1 MSLAQ
6 EKHSFTVLYRQR
18 SSFRAE
24 FHAISGAS
32 GRNALFG
39 FGSSM
44 APVCDLVNVCDGQY
58 SNDDGDIEANTGYYE
73 RRRLQAIEDMYAQ
86 TARELEVAQPQTP
99 WHPERAPLFAAQTC
113 AERGYQFGQG
123 KWLNGVADPAW
134 SEAFRV
140 RVSDADCCSACDALA
155 ECKGFSVWAGR
166 CFFVYNGYAIE
177 DFATANAFLKVG
189 ITDVVP
195 AGFGPQAATA
205 STATQPSPPP
215 PLAPTPC
222 MGFVTYD
229 LTGPNGVPDGIADK
243 CVLYTGYDSQV
254 PGTVDPPPLD
264 PPMSV
269 WSFGSPPPPPPSP
282 LQPYA
287 AICEPLQL
295 GQFPT
300 GAGGL
305 PASRPAA
312 QGHDR
317 HPRRRR
323 RRRRQ
328 RAWARHWR
336 VRRRDQ
342 V

>member
-1 MSLAQ
+1 
-6 EKHSFTVLYRQR
+6 
-18 SSFRAE
+18 
-24 FHAISGAS
+24 
-32 GRNALFG
+32 
-39 FGSSM
+39 
-44 APVCDLVNVCDGQY
+44 
-58 SNDDGDIEANTGYYE
+58 
-73 RRRLQAIEDMYAQ
+73 
-86 TARELEVAQPQTP
+86 
-99 WHPERAPLFAAQTC
+99 QTC

-140 RVSDADCCSACDALA
+140 RVSDADCCSACDALD
-155 ECKGFSVWAGR
+155 ECKGFSIWAGR

-215 PLAPTPC
+215 PPWPPPPPLAPTPC

-229 LTGPNGVPDGIADK
+229 TDFDGIADK

-254 PGTVDPPPLD
+254 PGTVTPPPGN
-264 PPMSV
+264 PPTTV
-269 WSFGSPPPPPPSP
+269 WSFGAPPPPPPSP

-295 GQFPT
+295 GQFPV
-300 GAGGL
+300 GAGTLPSIYGL
-305 PASRPAA
+305 PPKDMVITLAVDADDAVNGPGRDIPACA
-312 QGHDR
+312 DESKFNYIATESGLARDR
-317 HPRRRR
+317 IFLDTHE
-323 RRRRQ
+323 
-328 RAWARHWR
+328 HCT
-336 VRRRDQ
+336 
-342 V
+342 